1 MNQNG
6 TAFCPHCH
14 ATNEDRRKVQQQ
26 LIQQPTHTPRT
37 TATQSYDHERLIA
50 NGNNHA
56 DAKLYNNVI
65 HPSLL
70 HTEIHN
76 HLCASPLH
84 CLLGLVPTAID
95 MIREECIQL
104 DSSVKQSYGYIHY
117 IDEMKQSW
125 YNVAQQNTK
134 IMQTEQTVDSIKKSH
149 QALNTYIQQH
159 KGTQT
164 QTMANNLQAIQK
176 ILDEQQALLAI
187 MRHTLA
193 DFNKQYQQCRGPF
206 TTHLDATIKSIG
218 VRRTRYHGKYIY
230 IYHMYIL
237 YFTCMLYSY
246 CNNICIYIH
255 IYVYMCT
262 HRW

>member
-1 MNQNG
+1 MLDIYTYIGMNQNG

-14 ATNEDRRKVQQQ
+14 ATNEDRWKVQQQ
-26 LIQQPTHTPRT
+26 LIQQPIHTPRT

-50 NGNNHA
+50 NGNNNA

-95 MIREECIQL
+95 MIREECIQI

-134 IMQTEQTVDSIKKSH
+134 IMQTEMK
-149 QALNTYIQQH
+149 
-159 KGTQT
+159 
-164 QTMANNLQAIQK
+164 
-176 ILDEQQALLAI
+176 
-187 MRHTLA
+187 
-193 DFNKQYQQCRGPF
+193 
-206 TTHLDATIKSIG
+206 
-218 VRRTRYHGKYIY
+218 
-230 IYHMYIL
+230 
-237 YFTCMLYSY
+237 
-246 CNNICIYIH
+246 
-255 IYVYMCT
+255 
-262 HRW
+262 